1 MYSIKDTL
9 TMVDSQLMVV
19 YNKLYNLEEDEDV
32 AKLNQLKKF
41 VSKIIHDIF

>member
-32 AKLNQLKKF
+32 AKLNQLKNL
-41 VSKIIHDIF
+41 